1 MSLFTRSIGR
11 ELNVFTDSGVLSW
24 VGAAWGCP
32 SALPRLECL
41 VLALPPPSPPC
52 PQTDTLSGARAL
64 PKRGPRLG
72 KIVGTLDHS

>member
-41 VLALPPPSPPC
+41 VLALPPPSPPV
-52 PQTDTLSGARAL
+52 PKRTLSPG
-64 PKRGPRLG
+64 RGPSPSG
-72 KIVGTLDHS
+72 APD